1 MILRGKVRWIF
12 YDETDLEIMSQ
23 NFTILN
29 IVKVVFGVVAFVSTM
44 GLVYGI
50 TNILTYDV

>member
-1 MILRGKVRWIF
+1 MILRGKVRWLF
-12 YDETDLEIMSQ
+12 YDETGLEIMSQ

>member
-12 YDETDLEIMSQ
+12 YDETDQEIMSQ

>member
-1 MILRGKVRWIF
+1 
-12 YDETDLEIMSQ
+12 MSQ